1 MVVKEAVENGVE
13 PSQISLEMINSC
25 SKKVLGRT
33 LTLSEEAVRNALN
46 PTTFIARREVDG
58 GPAPQT
64 LAKALLEKENW
75 LEGMRSSIKEKRLRL
90 EKAYE
95 RLSRIVSEYA
105 KLQ

>member
-1 MVVKEAVENGVE
+1 
-13 PSQISLEMINSC
+13 
-25 SKKVLGRT
+25 
-33 LTLSEEAVRNALN
+33 
-46 PTTFIARREVDG
+46 
-58 GPAPQT
+58 
-64 LAKALLEKENW
+64 LLEKENW